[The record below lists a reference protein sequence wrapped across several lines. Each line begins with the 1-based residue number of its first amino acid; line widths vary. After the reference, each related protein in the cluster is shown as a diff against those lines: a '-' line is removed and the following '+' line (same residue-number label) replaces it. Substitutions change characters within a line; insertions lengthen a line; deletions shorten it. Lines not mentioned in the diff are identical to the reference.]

1 MFKELREISRQK
13 RMFEWIWHIRYE
25 DIDSFV
31 NETTRDE
38 NVYGFRLVKVEIA
51 RRYGKCCDLK
61 MQFVYNN
68 EYCKQKLAVLRTE
81 NLDDD
86 EVYTEIVKT
95 IESFKDQDYTLQF
108 RYDKEFRKRK
118 FVVLCFEK

>member
-1 MFKELREISRQK
+1 MFKELREIGRQK
-13 RMFEWIWHIRYE
+13 KMFEWIWHIRYE

-31 NETTRDE
+31 NGTTRDE
-38 NVYGFRLVKVEIA
+38 NDCGFRLVKVEIS
-51 RRYGKCCDLK
+51 RRYGEYCDLK
-61 MQFVYNN
+61 MHFVYVN
-68 EYCKQKLAVLRTE
+68 EYRKQKLAVLRTE
-81 NLDDD
+81 NLDND
-86 EVYTEIVKT
+86 EVYAEIVKT

>member
-1 MFKELREISRQK
+1 MFDEIGKLRRGRK
-13 RMFEWIWHIRYE
+13 MFQVSWHIRYE

-38 NVYGFRLVKVEIA
+38 NIYGYRLVKVEIA
-51 RRYGKCCDLK
+51 RRYGECCDLK

>member
-1 MFKELREISRQK
+1 MFKELREIGRQK

-31 NETTRDE
+31 NGTTRDE

-51 RRYGKCCDLK
+51 RRYGEYCDLK
-61 MQFVYNN
+61 MHFVYVN
-68 EYCKQKLAVLRTE
+68 EYRKQKLAVLRTE

-86 EVYTEIVKT
+86 EVYAEIVKT
-95 IESFKDQDYTLQF
+95 IESFKEQDYTLQF

>member
-1 MFKELREISRQK
+1 MTNPFQG
-13 RMFEWIWHIRYE
+13 
-25 DIDSFV
+25 SF
-31 NETTRDE
+31 
-38 NVYGFRLVKVEIA
+38 
-51 RRYGKCCDLK
+51 RYGKIDVESLSGRINRDFEHIFEIGK
-61 MQFVYNN
+61 DKN
-68 EYCKQKLAVLRTE
+68 EYHKQKLAVLRTE